1 MVINALKLEEIA
13 RGIPVDQQITD
24 ANRGERVDEVKMAP
38 ESTPVDL
45 TSLIQSKLDQD
56 VRMAERL
63 SRCACRIKCEVSHQ
77 NTWCFVITREG
88 LHYINKRSSLVGD
101 FPKGSGNYELLKR
114 FIASQPFVGVF
125 LTLRWNFRLRI
136 PELYVRV
143 G

>member
-1 MVINALKLEEIA
+1 MVNDLKLKEIA
-13 RGIPVDQQITD
+13 WGIPVDEQITH
-24 ANRGERVDEVKMAP
+24 ANKGVPADEVKASP
-38 ESTPVDL
+38 EPAPVDL
-45 TSLIQSKLDQD
+45 TSLIQSRLDHD
-56 VRMAERL
+56 VKTAERL
-63 SRCACRIKCEVSHQ
+63 SQCACRIKCDAPHS

-101 FPKGSGNYELLKR
+101 FPKGSKNYELLKR